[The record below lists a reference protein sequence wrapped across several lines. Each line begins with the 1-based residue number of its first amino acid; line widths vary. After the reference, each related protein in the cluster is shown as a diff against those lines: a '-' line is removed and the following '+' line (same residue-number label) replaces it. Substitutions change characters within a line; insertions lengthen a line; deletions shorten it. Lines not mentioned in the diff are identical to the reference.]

1 MGTLENKMPF
11 THYRALKA
19 MPTMTLALFLFATC
33 SFLSLFLVES
43 VDARTDESFLKIKT
57 DDDDFSTREGALKL
71 TKAGHVNEYRVL
83 PGHDKKQK
91 IISTTPD
98 AYVSSEDL
106 PESFTWSNVSGHN
119 FLSKSL
125 NQHIPQYC
133 GSCWAHGAMSAL
145 ADRIQ
150 IASGK
155 KRMQDANL
163 AIQFI
168 LNCGTE
174 VAGSC
179 HGGSHT
185 GAYQFVRDDYAN
197 FPCFEDGANCQEEDF
212 SPDVND
218 MAVEYV
224 DPSVNGIPFGKVHAS
239 KEAGRQ

>member
-1 MGTLENKMPF
+1 MPF
-11 THYRALKA
+11 THYRTVKA
-19 MPTMTLALFLFATC
+19 MPTMTLALFLFAAC
-33 SFLSLFLVES
+33 SFLSLFSVES

-155 KRMQDANL
+155 KRMQDVNL

-185 GAYQFVRDDYAN
+185 GAYQFVH
-197 FPCFEDGANCQEEDF
+197 
-212 SPDVND
+212 DVGFVPYD
-218 MAVEYV
+218 TCLSY
-224 DPSVNGIPFGKVHAS
+224 
-239 KEAGRQ
+239 EA